1 MFSAAQGA
9 EKKTPAFRSRKL
21 DRITEKRI
29 PSGIGTNSNGETIM
43 RNEKLFR
50 QVLTALFVALT
61 LMLGLTPLGLI
72 PLGPINLTILH
83 IPVIIGT
90 IFLGL
95 RGGMLLGAC
104 FGIASTMAA
113 FGVSLGAAQSGL
125 ALLVVTANPFLA
137 ICMCMIPRLMIPIVT
152 HLAYT
157 ALRGKGEKRA
167 VACAAVAGSLTN
179 TVLYLGIMYLLFV
192 TLHLDVQRWANAI
205 LTATALAGAFG
216 EAPVAAI
223 LAVPVTAA
231 LFKQTKKR

>member
-1 MFSAAQGA
+1 
-9 EKKTPAFRSRKL
+9 
-21 DRITEKRI
+21 
-29 PSGIGTNSNGETIM
+29 M

-50 QVLTALFVALT
+50 QVLIALFVALT

-137 ICMCMIPRLMIPIVT
+137 VCMCMIPRLMIPIVT

-157 ALRGKGEKRA
+157 ALRGKCEKRA

>member
-1 MFSAAQGA
+1 
-9 EKKTPAFRSRKL
+9 
-21 DRITEKRI
+21 
-29 PSGIGTNSNGETIM
+29 M

-72 PLGPINLTILH
+72 PVGPINLTILH

-137 ICMCMIPRLMIPIVT
+137 VCMCMIPRLMIPIVT

>member
-1 MFSAAQGA
+1 
-9 EKKTPAFRSRKL
+9 
-21 DRITEKRI
+21 
-29 PSGIGTNSNGETIM
+29 M

>member
-1 MFSAAQGA
+1 
-9 EKKTPAFRSRKL
+9 
-21 DRITEKRI
+21 
-29 PSGIGTNSNGETIM
+29 M
-43 RNEKLFR
+43 RNEKLFK

-95 RGGMLLGAC
+95 RAGLVLGAC
-104 FGIASTMAA
+104 FGVA
-113 FGVSLGAAQSGL
+113 GAAQSGL

-137 ICMCMIPRLMIPIVT
+137 VCMCMIPRLLIPVTT
-152 HLAYT
+152 HLVYR

-167 VACAAVAGSLTN
+167 IACAAVAGSLTN

-192 TLHLDVQRWANAI
+192 TLHLDVQRWMNAI
-205 LTATALAGAFG
+205 LTVTALVGAFG
-216 EAPVAAI
+216 EAPVAALI
-223 LAVPVTAA
+223 ATPVTVA
-231 LFKQTKKR
+231 LHRQKKIKE

>member
-1 MFSAAQGA
+1 
-9 EKKTPAFRSRKL
+9 
-21 DRITEKRI
+21 
-29 PSGIGTNSNGETIM
+29 M

-104 FGIASTMAA
+104 FGIASTLAA

-137 ICMCMIPRLMIPIVT
+137 ICMCMIPRLMIPVVT
-152 HLAYT
+152 HLTYT

-192 TLHLDVQRWANAI
+192 TLHLDVQRWVNAI

>member
-1 MFSAAQGA
+1 
-9 EKKTPAFRSRKL
+9 
-21 DRITEKRI
+21 
-29 PSGIGTNSNGETIM
+29 M

-50 QVLTALFVALT
+50 QVLTALFMALT
-61 LMLGLTPLGLI
+61 LTLGLTPLGLI

-95 RGGMLLGAC
+95 KAGLVLGFC
-104 FGIASTMAA
+104 FGVASTLAA

-137 ICMCMIPRLMIPIVT
+137 VCMCMIPRLMIPVT
-152 HLAYT
+152 THAVFS
-157 ALRGKGEKRA
+157 ALRARGEKRA
-167 VACAAVAGSLTN
+167 VVCAAVVGSLTN

-192 TLHLDVQRWANAI
+192 TLRLDVQRWVNAI
-205 LTATALAGAFG
+205 LTATALAGALG

-223 LAVPVTAA
+223 LAAPVTAA
-231 LFKQTKKR
+231 LFRQTKKR

>member
-1 MFSAAQGA
+1 
-9 EKKTPAFRSRKL
+9 
-21 DRITEKRI
+21 
-29 PSGIGTNSNGETIM
+29 M

-137 ICMCMIPRLMIPIVT
+137 VCMCMIPRLLIPVTT
-152 HLAYT
+152 HLVYR

-167 VACAAVAGSLTN
+167 IACAAVAGSLTN

-192 TLHLDVQRWANAI
+192 TLHLDVQRWMNAI

-216 EAPVAAI
+216 EAPVAALI
-223 LAVPVTAA
+223 ATPVTVA
-231 LFKQTKKR
+231 LHRQKKIKE

>member
-1 MFSAAQGA
+1 
-9 EKKTPAFRSRKL
+9 
-21 DRITEKRI
+21 
-29 PSGIGTNSNGETIM
+29 M

-137 ICMCMIPRLMIPIVT
+137 VCMCMIPRLMIPIVT

-179 TVLYLGIMYLLFV
+179 TVLFV